1 MAYVLRVMLNLH
13 GANVIIM
20 NNVDEANQLFLKK
33 KFNDAIV
40 KYEIILQSQPDN
52 LIALNNKG
60 YTFSKLRKYS
70 EALSC
75 YDKSL
80 EKNPIDKTVLI
91 NKISLFR
98 KIGELD
104 KALEIC
110 DRLLKNNTNETLV
123 LYHKLR
129 ILKKL
134 NRFLESNVICKKLLN
149 VYPEN
154 GDVLFDMACNF
165 LNMNDNENFL
175 LSLQKAVNII
185 PSLKIKSKNNKE
197 FEAFHNN
204 EKFLKIVS

>member
-1 MAYVLRVMLNLH
+1 MVPT
-13 GANVIIM
+13 VIIM
-20 NNVDEANQLFLKK
+20 NNMDEANQLFFKK

-60 YTFSKLRKYS
+60 YSFSKLKKYS

-80 EKNPIDKTVLI
+80 QKNPIDKTVLI

-98 KIGELD
+98 KIGEHD
-104 KALEIC
+104 KALELC
-110 DRLLKNNTNETLV
+110 DKLLENDSNETLV

-134 NRFLESNVICKKLLN
+134 NRFLESNIICKKLLN

-154 GDVLFDMACNF
+154 GDVMFDMACNF

-185 PSLKIKSKNNKE
+185 PSLKNKSKNNKE
-197 FEAFHNN
+197 FEKFFTN
-204 EKFLKIVS
+204 ETFVDITS